1 MLTISEVGACFI
13 LDEVMTSRLS
23 PSGIQ
28 TILDLS
34 PDLTTFGKYLGG
46 GLAFG
51 AFGGRGDIMAV
62 YDPRSPTALAH
73 SGTFNNNTL
82 AMHAGF
88 TGLSEV
94 WKPEVAIEFN
104 KLGDSF
110 REDLQRAS
118 KGTKMSVTGRGTLCG
133 IHFSQEG
140 TTDIPCKEAI
150 TEDWSLKDLFFME
163 MMEEGFWIT
172 RRGSIALI
180 LGTPR
185 SELDRF
191 VGCVEKFLKRHKSLV
206 ALVK

>member
-1 MLTISEVGACFI
+1 LQVGACFI

-23 PSGIQ
+23 PSGLQ
-28 TILDLS
+28 AILGLS
-34 PDLTTFGKYLGG
+34 PDLTTFGKWLGG

-51 AFGGRGDIMAV
+51 AFGGREDIMAV
-62 YDPRSPTALAH
+62 YDPRSPSSLAH

-88 TGLSEV
+88 TGLSEI

-104 KLGDSF
+104 ELGDSF
-110 REDLQRAS
+110 RADLQAVAR
-118 KGTKMSVTGRGTLCG
+118 GTKMSVTGRGTLVG

-140 TTDIPCKEAI
+140 TTEIPCREAI
-150 TEDWSLKDLFFME
+150 VEDWDLKDLFFME
-163 MMEEGFWIT
+163 MMEDGFWLT

-180 LGTPR
+180 LGTPK

-191 VGCVEKFLKRHKSLV
+191 VKSVGQFLERHQNLV
-206 ALVK
+206 TLAK